1 MKKIIITI
9 AFVLVFYLVLM
20 VCLYQ
25 EEYGIVFDSAFGNY
39 LSGTF
44 APLSAIATIAVS
56 YLIYKLTTI
65 EKRADDDFK
74 IIVEI
79 YFKIEETFELL
90 KRQNLNTDYLDD
102 HNSYYERQIKVDC
115 MLLLNYIRRFP
126 NKKYSTYNLE
136 KTLIGI
142 YVNPNYESDY
152 IELAS
157 EFQNFCFEL
166 NPKRYPSSFKLDNY
180 EKN

>member
-1 MKKIIITI
+1 
-9 AFVLVFYLVLM
+9 M
-20 VCLYQ
+20 VYLYQ
-25 EEYGIVFDSAFGNY
+25 KEHGIVFDSDFGNY

-74 IIVEI
+74 LIIET

-102 HNSYYERQIKVDC
+102 HNSYYERQIKVEC
-115 MLLLNYIRRFP
+115 MLLFNYIRRIP
-126 NKKYSTYNLE
+126 NKKYSTHNLE
-136 KTLIGI
+136 KTLMGI
-142 YVNPNYESDY
+142 YVNPNYEADY

-166 NPKRYPSSFKLDNY
+166 NHKGYLSSFKLDNN